1 MPSPACNKNRQLANE
16 TDLSEIFPKNTE
28 NFIPSQRFD
37 SQKYQSYVKKD
48 NASLPPHHSLPRLVD
63 SAVRKTGLFTHVRAN
78 LRGDVSEKRFSTH
91 VGERNV
97 TRIGRAGVETTKGRL
112 VRRESEEN

>member
-1 MPSPACNKNRQLANE
+1 MPSPACNKNRQLANK

-48 NASLPPHHSLPRLVD
+48 NASLPPHHSLPRQVHP
-63 SAVRKTGLFTHVRAN
+63 AVRKTGLFTHVRAN
-78 LRGDVSEKRFSTH
+78 LRGDVSGKRFSAH
-91 VGERNV
+91 AVEGNV
-97 TRIGRAGVETTKGRL
+97 ARYE
-112 VRRESEEN
+112 

>member
-1 MPSPACNKNRQLANE
+1 MLQKSPISHE

-48 NASLPPHHSLPRLVD
+48 NASLPPHNSLPRLVHPD
-63 SAVRKTGLFTHVRAN
+63 VRKTGLFTHGRGN
-78 LRGDVSEKRFSTH
+78 LRGDVSEKRFSAH
-91 VGERNV
+91 AVERRSGKIRMNQ
-97 TRIGRAGVETTKGRL
+97 KG
-112 VRRESEEN
+112 